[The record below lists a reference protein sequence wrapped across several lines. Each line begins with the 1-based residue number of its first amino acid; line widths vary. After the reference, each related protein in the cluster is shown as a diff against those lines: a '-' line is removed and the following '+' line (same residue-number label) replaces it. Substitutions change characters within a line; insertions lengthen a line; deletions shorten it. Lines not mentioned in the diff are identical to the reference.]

1 MSGSRRSTVTSTSTS
16 CPSATG
22 SSSGTTTTSR
32 SWMNHRGSPRAG
44 SSATEYDRP
53 ASSTRR
59 LSVGIA
65 VPSTA
70 TAMLLTLD
78 SHRLR
83 YQGTV
88 SAMPSPSGR
97 RIRLSSVTTVSPV
110 AIGRSA
116 LQSAGVTLDEL
127 LLGEEVEGQDRD
139 HRDDDHGEDE
149 VPLAD
154 QRADVVVHD
163 HRERLAVRAVEEDQR
178 GEEVVPDDQAG
189 EDRDRPG
196 GRAHEREDD
205 PQEDL
210 GSGGA
215 VDGGRFLVV
224 AGQPAEEA
232 AVEEDRQRHQHAGVD
247 HDHAPRGAH
256 EPERAGLDVERDDAE
271 LGGQQDRDEEQVVGA
286 GTPPAG
292 AASEHVGRR
301 CTERDQ
307 RHDRA
312 DGDDHAG
319 EQAPEDRARGV

>member
-32 SWMNHRGSPRAG
+32 SWMNHRVSHWSG

-59 LSVGIA
+59 LSVGMA

-97 RIRLSSVTTVSPV
+97 RIRLSSVRTVSPV

-116 LQSAGVTLDEL
+116 LQPAGVALDEP

-139 HRDDDHGEDE
+139 HRDDDDGEDE
-149 VPLAD
+149 VPLGD
-154 QRADVVVHD
+154 QAADVVVHD
-163 HRERLAVRAVEEDQR
+163 DRKRLVVRAVQEDQR
-178 GEEVVPDDQAG
+178 GEEVVPDDEPCQ
-189 EDRDRPG
+189 DRDRARR
-196 GRAHEREDD
+196 RAHEREHD
-205 PQEDL
+205 PEED
-210 GSGGA
+210 GRRGGA
-215 VDGGRFLVV
+215 VHRGGL
-224 AGQPAEEA
+224 
-232 AVEEDRQRHQHAGVD
+232 
-247 HDHAPRGAH
+247 
-256 EPERAGLDVERDDAE
+256 L
-271 LGGQQDRDEEQVVGA
+271 
-286 GTPPAG
+286 
-292 AASEHVGRR
+292 
-301 CTERDQ
+301 
-307 RHDRA
+307 
-312 DGDDHAG
+312 
-319 EQAPEDRARGV
+319 